1 MLAVLIWS
9 ESTFL
14 QPPWH
19 AAQQGRLYKPVRV
32 LLRYTAGTG
41 LINQHYSHISAI
53 ALAATLGAELVLPPG
68 VRPLLCCTSRL
79 SVSKAISAHSFMLH
93 KR

>member
-1 MLAVLIWS
+1 MHSSAARGLAVIFLRTFSAKLEAWLPALTWPVS
-9 ESTFL
+9 AFL

-19 AAQQGRLYKPVRV
+19 AARQGRLYKRVRV

-68 VRPLLCCTSRL
+68 VRP
-79 SVSKAISAHSFMLH
+79 
-93 KR
+93 